1 MKIVKYLFGIFA
13 ATIIGYVILGEC
25 FLPREYLN
33 GRNICQEYQE
43 PWYQVEADQSRT
55 PIEVPGT
62 LDDNSRIL
70 ETVIPDGLDARVT
83 CLMYRGLDFKAY
95 LDGELIYTYDTS
107 DSRWFGGNSPE
118 CYFPIPITSADAGK
132 TLRIEIIEDV
142 GILYQPYIGNEM
154 GIWSFILRD
163 SGLELFAA
171 VVTLILGII
180 TVVLSIWYNV
190 VRKKK
195 MVLGYLGFAVI
206 LVSFWLLTNSAC
218 RQLIFSN
225 TSVASDAAFLNVM
238 MIPFPFVIYINAIQQ
253 KRYEKL
259 YTVVQSILLIVD
271 IYACVTYAVGIK
283 SFGDTFPFVT
293 MGCVII
299 ILALVYGIIMDARA
313 DKLKDYKYVAYGLL
327 CMFLAAIAQITLYF
341 TRTVVFRGTMLA
353 IGILAL
359 LCGAAFH
366 TIFTVFAMENEKAAA
381 LMANEAKGKFLANM
395 SHEIRTPINAVLG
408 MDEMI
413 LRECT
418 DPQIREYAFDI
429 QGAGRSLLALIND
442 ILDISKID
450 SGKMEIVPVEY
461 DQSSLIHDTLNLI
474 RQKAKEKDLELV
486 LEMDNTLPSKLCG
499 DDIRIRQILSNILNN
514 AVKYTNQGKVTL
526 KIKGIR
532 SENSNEIM
540 MEYRIED
547 TGIGI
552 KEEDIPKLFEEFER
566 IELSRNRSI
575 EGTGLGMSITMQL
588 IKLMGGSLDVKSVY
602 GEGSCFVVRIM
613 QGIVDDTP
621 IGNLSERIRK
631 QEKEYRFNQKFI
643 AEGVKILMVDDNA
656 INRKVLKNL
665 LKNSLMEI
673 EDVDSGTRC
682 LQMITKEKYDLI
694 FLDHMMPIMD
704 GIETLQKF
712 ETTEGNRNLDTPVIA
727 LTANAVTGARE
738 MYMENGFTDFL
749 AKPIAYEKL
758 EKLLLKYLP
767 KEKVKCL

>member
-1 MKIVKYLFGIFA
+1 
-13 ATIIGYVILGEC
+13 
-25 FLPREYLN
+25 
-33 GRNICQEYQE
+33 
-43 PWYQVEADQSRT
+43 
-55 PIEVPGT
+55 
-62 LDDNSRIL
+62 
-70 ETVIPDGLDARVT
+70 
-83 CLMYRGLDFKAY
+83 
-95 LDGELIYTYDTS
+95 
-107 DSRWFGGNSPE
+107 
-118 CYFPIPITSADAGK
+118 
-132 TLRIEIIEDV
+132 
-142 GILYQPYIGNEM
+142 
-154 GIWSFILRD
+154 
-163 SGLELFAA
+163 
-171 VVTLILGII
+171 
-180 TVVLSIWYNV
+180 
-190 VRKKK
+190 
-195 MVLGYLGFAVI
+195 
-206 LVSFWLLTNSAC
+206 
-218 RQLIFSN
+218 
-225 TSVASDAAFLNVM
+225 
-238 MIPFPFVIYINAIQQ
+238 
-253 KRYEKL
+253 
-259 YTVVQSILLIVD
+259 
-271 IYACVTYAVGIK
+271 
-283 SFGDTFPFVT
+283 
-293 MGCVII
+293 
-299 ILALVYGIIMDARA
+299 
-313 DKLKDYKYVAYGLL
+313 
-327 CMFLAAIAQITLYF
+327 
-341 TRTVVFRGTMLA
+341 
-353 IGILAL
+353 
-359 LCGAAFH
+359 
-366 TIFTVFAMENEKAAA
+366 
-381 LMANEAKGKFLANM
+381 
-395 SHEIRTPINAVLG
+395 
-408 MDEMI
+408 
-413 LRECT
+413 
-418 DPQIREYAFDI
+418 
-429 QGAGRSLLALIND
+429 
-442 ILDISKID
+442 
-450 SGKMEIVPVEY
+450 
-461 DQSSLIHDTLNLI
+461 
-474 RQKAKEKDLELV
+474 
-486 LEMDNTLPSKLCG
+486 
-499 DDIRIRQILSNILNN
+499 
-514 AVKYTNQGKVTL
+514 
-526 KIKGIR
+526 
-532 SENSNEIM
+532 